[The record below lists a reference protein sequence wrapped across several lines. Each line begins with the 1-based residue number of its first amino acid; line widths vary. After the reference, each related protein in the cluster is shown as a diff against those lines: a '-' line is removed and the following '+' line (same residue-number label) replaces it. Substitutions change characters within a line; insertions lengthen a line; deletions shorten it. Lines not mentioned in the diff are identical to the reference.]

1 MCCNCL
7 MDVLLPNFGLLA
19 MPAGLQIEP
28 QTLAALQQQGH
39 LASSLNSQRLTA
51 ELLALL
57 GFGAAAPS
65 LQLLQQTQLLQHVLP
80 LHAAYMQLVDQ
91 QQQGCSQQLSSSS
104 CTPAQLSGSSRPVH
118 AAQCQHDSNGS
129 GQGIAAAGQQQLKQ
143 AADLQHPAASALGQL
158 WLGQCHSSSP
168 QHAGAHS
175 QQSQRQPAQELQRQH
190 KQLQHTNLLLQVLA
204 ALDQRVGVSQPAPA
218 EVVLACLTAP
228 LLVEALAAA
237 VTLLQEHVVQNHK
250 QSQQQLPALQH
261 VQQQPPLRKQQE
273 QDLATEA
280 LHLRQDQI
288 AAAQA
293 YSQSAAE
300 ILTLVLQ
307 PLPAARNVA
316 RHFSSS
322 STASDGGELCMA
334 QHSDLAWRPGQEVVQ
349 QLLQG
354 MSAAGFI
361 HQQGMHIASQ
371 VSRGRRP

>member
-1 MCCNCL
+1 
-7 MDVLLPNFGLLA
+7 
-19 MPAGLQIEP
+19 MPAALQIEP

-39 LASSLNSQRLTA
+39 LASSFNSQRLTA

-57 GFGAAAPS
+57 GYGAAAPS

-237 VTLLQEHVVQNHK
+237 VTLLQEHVQNNKH
-250 QSQQQLPALQH
+250 SRQQLPALLH
-261 VQQQPPLRKQQE
+261 VQQQQQQPPQRQQKH
-273 QDLATEA
+273 QTATEEVD
-280 LHLRQDQI
+280 LRQDQI
-288 AAAQA
+288 VAAAQA
-293 YSQSAAE
+293 YSQPPAE

-307 PLPAARNVA
+307 PLPATRSVA

-322 STASDGGELCMA
+322 SAIADGGELCLG